1 MMRLPPFRY
10 HAPRTVAEALAIRS
24 DAGPDAAYVAGGT
37 DLYPNMKRRQQT
49 PKVVVGLSRVAELRR
64 VGDRDGRLALG
75 AGLILSDV
83 ENDPRIRAVYPGL
96 AYAVSEISTPP
107 LRNMGTLGGNLLL
120 DTRCNYYDQNLEWR
134 QAIDFC
140 MKKDGTI
147 CWVAPGSP
155 KCLAVQS
162 ADTVPVL
169 IAMGARVVLAS
180 PGSEREVAVE
190 DLYRNDGIDY
200 VTKRPD
206 ELLTDV
212 LLPAANGWRAS
223 YRKLRR
229 RGAFDFPVLS
239 VGAAVWR
246 DGDLVAA
253 ARLVLGGV
261 ASAPIRLVAAES
273 VLLGR
278 PLDEDSIRD
287 AAAAALGLSRPLDN
301 TDFSVLWRKSMTSRY
316 VALALQD
323 LRRRLNLLSF
333 PSSRTRS
340 PSARS
345 FALDEVRRSTGGS
358 GTVERRVG
366 GSNQL
371 KRRNRI
377 MFR

>member
-1 MMRLPPFRY
+1 MMRLPRFRY
-10 HAPRTVAEALAIRS
+10 HAPRTVTEAIAIRA
-24 DAGPDAAYVAGGT
+24 DAGPDGAFVAGGT

-49 PKVVVGLSRVAELRR
+49 PKVVVGLSRIPELVR
-64 VGDRDGRLALG
+64 VRETDGRLSLG
-75 AGLILSDV
+75 AGLLLSQV
-83 ENDPRIRAVYPGL
+83 EHDPRVRRTYPGL
-96 AYAVSEISTPP
+96 AHAVSEISTPP

-140 MKKDGTI
+140 MKTDRKQI

-180 PGSEREVAVE
+180 ASGEREIAVE

-206 ELLTDV
+206 ELLTEV
-212 LLPAANGWRAS
+212 LLPAGNGWQAS

-246 DGDLVAA
+246 DEGVVKA

-261 ASAPIRLVAAES
+261 ASAPIRLSASEAA
-273 VLLGR
+273 LTGR
-278 PLDEDSIRD
+278 VLDEASIAD
-287 AAAAALGLSRPLDN
+287 AAAAAPGPSRPMDN
-301 TDFSVLWRKSMTSRY
+301 TDFSFLWRKDMTKNFVRA
-316 VALALQD
+316 ALAD
-323 LRRRLNLLSF
+323 L
-333 PSSRTRS
+333 
-340 PSARS
+340 A
-345 FALDEVRRSTGGS
+345 
-358 GTVERRVG
+358 
-366 GSNQL
+366 
-371 KRRNRI
+371 
-377 MFR
+377 

>member
-1 MMRLPPFRY
+1 MMRLPKFRY
-10 HAPRTVAEALAIRS
+10 FSPRTIAEAVAIRA
-24 DAGPDAAYVAGGT
+24 DAGPEGAYVAGGT

-49 PKVVVGLSRVAELRR
+49 PKVVVGLARVEELTRSEE
-64 VGDRDGRLALG
+64 RDGGVALG
-75 AGLILSDV
+75 AGLFLSDV
-83 ENDPRIRAVYPGL
+83 ENDARVRAAYPGL
-96 AYAVSEISTPP
+96 AHAVSEISTPP

-120 DTRCNYYDQNLEWR
+120 DTRCNYYDQNYEWR

-169 IAMGARVVLAS
+169 IAMGARAVLAS
-180 PGSEREVAVE
+180 RKGEREMAVE

-206 ELLTDV
+206 ELLTRV
-212 LLPAANGWRAS
+212 LLPKPNGWRAS

-246 DGDLVAA
+246 EGETLTK

-261 ASAPIRLVAAES
+261 ASAPVRLTAAEA
-273 VLLGR
+273 VLVGR
-278 PLDEDSIRD
+278 KLDDESIAE
-287 AAAAALGLSRPLDN
+287 AAAAAAGPSRPMDN
-301 TDFSVLWRKSMTSRY
+301 TDFSFLWRKEMTAQFVTR
-316 VALALQD
+316 ALGD
-323 LRRRLNLLSF
+323 LK
-333 PSSRTRS
+333 
-340 PSARS
+340 
-345 FALDEVRRSTGGS
+345 
-358 GTVERRVG
+358 
-366 GSNQL
+366 
-371 KRRNRI
+371 KRPPQG
-377 MFR
+377 